1 MRFDPVKMTWIKNA
15 RAPRKSGDHRPPS
28 PDSEDEDP
36 FQGIDDL
43 KDKTAGAA
51 SGAGRGGSS
60 SNIDE
65 GTFVGEEFDLGP
77 SFIRRQQDEEKTWRA
92 KTEKWIS
99 SLRDTNDRKSEDWR
113 WSIRNLASEGARW
126 Q

>member
-1 MRFDPVKMTWIKNA
+1 MRFDPVKMTWIKA
-15 RAPRKSGDHRPPS
+15 RNPRLSGDFRPPS
-28 PDSEDEDP
+28 PEEEDP
-36 FQGIDDL
+36 FEGIEDL
-43 KDKTAGAA
+43 KEKEPEPPSNTGGIGA
-51 SGAGRGGSS
+51 SS
-60 SNIDE
+60 SHFDDAP
-65 GTFVGEEFDLGP
+65 FVGEEFDLGP

-99 SLRDTNDRKSEDWR
+99 DVRDAGDRKSQDWR